1 MKRRIEKLICN
12 ILDTHYDPEYFLN
25 NKEYLIY
32 ENSYLF
38 KNGLVIIKDIFIK
51 IYYKCNCKCKSC
63 YKTNDVIV
71 IDKIDKV

>member
-12 ILDTHYDPEYFLN
+12 ILDTHYAPEYFLN

-38 KNGLVIIKDIFIK
+38 KYLNYIFRNTNKDL
-51 IYYKCNCKCKSC
+51 N
-63 YKTNDVIV
+63 
-71 IDKIDKV
+71 